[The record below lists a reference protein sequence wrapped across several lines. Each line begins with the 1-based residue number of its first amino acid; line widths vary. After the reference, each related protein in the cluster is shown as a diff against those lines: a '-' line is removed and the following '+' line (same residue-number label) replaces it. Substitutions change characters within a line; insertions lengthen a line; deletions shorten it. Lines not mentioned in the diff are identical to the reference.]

1 MKLILG
7 NMIRNNLDLTLKE
20 VKSLKKDVSQ
30 EAASI
35 YRELRGMIER
45 IILTYRVY
53 YAFTFVFILR

>member
-35 YRELRGMIER
+35 YRELRGMI
-45 IILTYRVY
+45 V
-53 YAFTFVFILR
+53 